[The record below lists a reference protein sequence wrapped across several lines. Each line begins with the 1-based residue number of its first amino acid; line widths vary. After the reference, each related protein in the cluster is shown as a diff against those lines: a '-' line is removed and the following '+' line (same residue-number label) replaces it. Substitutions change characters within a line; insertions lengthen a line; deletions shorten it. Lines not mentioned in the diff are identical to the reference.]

1 MATRQYNALRYSQK
15 EDISL
20 TGKQLAGK
28 TTLPRSSLEV
38 SRVGLG
44 LANMHQLAP
53 ADRKALI
60 HRALDLGITHFDTAR
75 FYSDGLSEVAL
86 GSALQG
92 IRDRVTITTKFGL
105 IPTPLIGSLG
115 ALAPPLRKAR
125 SLLSKLGL
133 LTYPKR
139 SYTRGTLQKSLQ
151 ASLRALKTDYIDIY
165 CLHEPLLDSSVPDDL
180 WEELERSKQK
190 GDIRFIGVSGAYI
203 ESVVADR
210 YRYLDVIQ
218 SAEASWSEDR
228 FVPDITHSLFSASL
242 ADRRPRVEKES
253 VRHLLELALARRR
266 KGSVIVQTRHVAH
279 LEEIIAWSAGN

>member
-1 MATRQYNALRYSQK
+1 MASTQFNSLRDSQK
-15 EDISL
+15 EDPLL
-20 TGKQLAGK
+20 TGKQLAGR
-28 TTLPRSSLEV
+28 TTLPRSTLEV

-44 LANMHQLAP
+44 LANMHLLAS
-53 ADRKALI
+53 ADRKRLI

-86 GSALQG
+86 GNALQG

-105 IPTPLIGSLG
+105 LPTPLIGSLG
-115 ALAPPLRKAR
+115 TVAPPFRKAR
-125 SLLSKLGL
+125 SLLNKLGL
-133 LTYPKR
+133 VTYPKR
-139 SYTRGTLQKSLQ
+139 SYTRDTLQKSLQ

-180 WEELERSKQK
+180 LEELELSKKK
-190 GDIRFIGVSGAYI
+190 GYIRFIGVSGARI
-203 ESVVADR
+203 ESVVAD
-210 YRYLDVIQ
+210 LWDSLEVIQ

-242 ADRRPRVEKES
+242 AERRAHIEKES
-253 VRHLLELALARRR
+253 VRQLLELALARRR

-279 LEEIIAWSAGN
+279 LEEIVAWSAGN